1 MHSARPLPDHALIAK
16 VWRYCEANAIR
27 AKTATMKVKYA
38 DFTQITRARTGERSF
53 LSAGEIEET
62 IALLLK
68 PDFPPPKG
76 LRLLGVTLSSLER
89 ADDLPTDQ
97 VLLTL

>member
-1 MHSARPLPDHALIAK
+1 
-16 VWRYCEANAIR
+16 
-27 AKTATMKVKYA
+27 MKVKYA
-38 DFTQITRARTGERSF
+38 DFAQITRARTCERPF

-68 PDFPPPKG
+68 PIFPPPKG
-76 LRLLGVTLSSLER
+76 IRLLGVTLSSLER

-97 VLLTL
+97 LLLTL